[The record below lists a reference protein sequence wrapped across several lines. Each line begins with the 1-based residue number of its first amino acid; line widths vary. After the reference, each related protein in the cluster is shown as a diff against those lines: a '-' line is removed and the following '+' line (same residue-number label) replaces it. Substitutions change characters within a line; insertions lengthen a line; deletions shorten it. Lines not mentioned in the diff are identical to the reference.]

1 MLDYFKTSILFM
13 NCSHLVTKWSLRD
26 MKIDLIFHPEFLL
39 KCHITAKDGHK
50 KKMQQKLHS
59 AQWFNFHFIN
69 KTDMKKSEKIA
80 QTEISAPKNSIQI
93 ALFFLSATMA
103 ATLSTSM
110 SAAMS
115 ANMSA
120 TAMLSRRFVRSQRR

>member
-1 MLDYFKTSILFM
+1 MPAFIVFRNISQFEFYECKFCTNANMLDYFKTSILFM

-26 MKIDLIFHPEFLL
+26 MKIDLIFHPEFLF

-59 AQWFNFHFIN
+59 AQWLNFHFIN

-80 QTEISAPKNSIQI
+80 QTEISAPKNSTQMHNI
-93 ALFFLSATMA
+93 T
-103 ATLSTSM
+103 
-110 SAAMS
+110 
-115 ANMSA
+115 
-120 TAMLSRRFVRSQRR
+120 